1 LTTATLRPIE
11 TVREYY
17 RRVDEGDFAAAFEL
31 WAPRATVRFG
41 DRPEVEGRDAIA
53 QLVTDMVVPIA
64 QRVSHVIV
72 RTYEVDGPGDNRTVI
87 CEAVVT
93 YKMLRS
99 GSVISHNAVTI
110 SEISPT
116 GGIVAQRNVG
126 DLRPV
131 IEDHQAHSRVGN
143 SPDEGS
149 TSSTPG

>member
-1 LTTATLRPIE
+1 MTTATLRPIE

-31 WAPRATVRFG
+31 WGPRATVRFG
-41 DRPEVEGRDAIA
+41 DQPEVEGREAIA
-53 QLVTDMVVPIA
+53 ELVSNMVVPIA
-64 QRVSHVIV
+64 QQISHVIV
-72 RTYEVDGPGDNRTVI
+72 RPYEVDGSGDSTTVI

-99 GSVISHNAVTI
+99 GNVISHNAVTI

-116 GGIVAQRNVG
+116 GAIIAQRNVG

-131 IEDHQAHSRVGN
+131 IDDHQAHS
-143 SPDEGS
+143 
-149 TSSTPG
+149 